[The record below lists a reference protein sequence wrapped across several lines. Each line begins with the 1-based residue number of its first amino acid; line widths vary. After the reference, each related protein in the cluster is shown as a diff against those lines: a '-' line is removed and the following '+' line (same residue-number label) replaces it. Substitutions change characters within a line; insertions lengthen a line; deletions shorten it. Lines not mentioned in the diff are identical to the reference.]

1 MERAHES
8 SHFADLQELR
18 FCHPL
23 DIMIISWTS
32 KENNRLNAQNYGS
45 FFVYFTDQFF
55 LDKNAAGVV

>member
-1 MERAHES
+1 MERAHEN

-23 DIMIISWTS
+23 DIMIIPWIS

-45 FFVYFTDQFF
+45 FFVYFADQFF
-55 LDKNAAGVV
+55 LDKNAADMI